1 MRWQLIDGYLIAIFA
16 IIKMSE
22 AQESKGPQMIV
33 GPDGVERSKNEH
45 KKYLAKLEKEKKK

>member
-1 MRWQLIDGYLIAIFA
+1 
-16 IIKMSE
+16 MSE